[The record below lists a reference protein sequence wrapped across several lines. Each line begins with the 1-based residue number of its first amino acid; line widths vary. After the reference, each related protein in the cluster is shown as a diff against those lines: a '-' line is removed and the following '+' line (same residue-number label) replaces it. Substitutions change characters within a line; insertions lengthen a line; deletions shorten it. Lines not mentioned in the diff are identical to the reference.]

1 MAAVFHPQSHAGLG
15 PWNKDQDT
23 VYALNRGDLTK
34 EREGLEYNHRS
45 IFLLFANPRVAEIAT
60 GTGIWLRDMA
70 KLLPSSPELR
80 GIDMDTTKFPP
91 PSDLPP
97 NIFLL

>member
-1 MAAVFHPQSHAGLG
+1 MAAVSHPQSHAGLG

-34 EREGLEYNHRS
+34 EQ
-45 IFLLFANPRVAEIAT
+45 IAT

-91 PSDLPP
+91 LSDLPP
-97 NIFLL
+97 VGLEV